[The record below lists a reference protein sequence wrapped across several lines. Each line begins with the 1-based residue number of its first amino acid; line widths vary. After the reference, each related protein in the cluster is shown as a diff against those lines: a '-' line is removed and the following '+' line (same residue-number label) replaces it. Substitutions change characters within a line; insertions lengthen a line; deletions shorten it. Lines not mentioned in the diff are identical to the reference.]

1 MTKLYTN
8 SERKSIILLKN
19 LENIVKL
26 KKALQTSILCDI
38 FKKKEKQE
46 VKHMENYPN
55 QVYKP
60 RELRDFK
67 DLLNQTVKRYPNSIA
82 YEYKKW
88 KNEEEFD
95 YVTKSYEEFQNDV
108 QAFSTSLLQ
117 LGLEH
122 KKIALISDNRYE
134 WCTTYL
140 AVTTGNMI
148 IVPLDKALPSRE
160 IESLIQRSGAEAV
173 VFEKK
178 YLEEFQ
184 KIQAEKIGNLK
195 YFICMDSVEDASF
208 LSYQDLLQ
216 QGATLIGQG
225 NSVYET
231 REINPKDMSIMLF
244 TSGTTSEAKAV
255 MLSQYNICEN
265 IRGVA
270 SYVQM
275 FESDVLLSFL
285 PLHHTFECTITF
297 LYGIY
302 FGVTVAFCDG
312 LKYIAQNLKEY
323 GVTVFVAVPLVL
335 ENMYK
340 KIQKEIEK
348 SGKASLIATMKKISN
363 GLLKYH
369 VDLRK
374 LLFKPVLKKFDEKL
388 RVVFYGAAPM
398 NKQTILGYNE
408 MGIELIQGYGLT
420 ETSPVIA
427 CETDK
432 RKMPGSVGF
441 PLVNL
446 EVKIDSP
453 NEEGI
458 GEIAVKGPSVMAGYY
473 QNEEATQKVL
483 KDGWFFTGDY
493 GYLDE
498 QGFLYVTGRKND
510 VIVLRNGKNIYPQEL
525 EFLISKLDYVKE
537 SMVYGKDRKNADT
550 LICAKIVY
558 EPEKMQ
564 ELFPD
569 KKEEEYPEIV
579 WKDIKKI
586 NEELPIFKHIKDI
599 TLTTEPLIKTT
610 TQKVKR
616 YQEMQKVKK
625 D

>member
-1 MTKLYTN
+1 MHHY
-8 SERKSIILLKN
+8 
-19 LENIVKL
+19 VF
-26 KKALQTSILCDI
+26 CDI
-38 FKKKEKQE
+38 FKKNVEEGVTMKKL
-46 VKHMENYPN
+46 PN
-55 QVYKP
+55 QIYEA

-82 YEYKKW
+82 YKYKKW
-88 KNEEEFD
+88 KAEEEFD
-95 YVTKSYEEFQNDV
+95 YITKTYEDFQNDV

-117 LGLEH
+117 LGLEN
-122 KKIALISDNRYE
+122 KKVALISDNRYE

-140 AVTTGNMI
+140 AVTTGNMV
-148 IVPLDKALPSRE
+148 IVPLDKALPCNE

-184 KIQAEKIGNLK
+184 KIQTEKIGNLQ
-195 YFICMDSVEDASF
+195 YFICMDSVENTHF
-208 LSYQDLLQ
+208 LSYEKLLQ
-216 QGATLIGQG
+216 KGAKSIQQGDSIY
-225 NSVYET
+225 ST
-231 REINPKDMSIMLF
+231 REIDPQKMSIMLF

-255 MLSQYNICEN
+255 ILSQYNICEN

-285 PLHHTFECTITF
+285 PLHHTLECTITF

-323 GVTVFVAVPLVL
+323 GITVFVAVPLVL

-348 SGKASLIATMKKISN
+348 SGKASLVASIKKISN
-363 GLLKYH
+363 ALLKCH
-369 VDLRK
+369 IDLRK

-398 NKQTILGYNE
+398 NKETILGYNE

-420 ETSPVIA
+420 EASPVIA

-432 RKMPGSVGF
+432 KKRPGSVGF
-441 PLVNL
+441 PLVNVS
-446 EVKIDSP
+446 VKIDSP
-453 NEEGI
+453 NEEGM
-458 GEIAVKGPSVMAGYY
+458 GEILVKGPNVMAGYY
-473 QNEEATQKVL
+473 QNEEATKKAL
-483 KDGWFFTGDY
+483 KDGWFYTGDY
-493 GYLDE
+493 GYLDKD
-498 QGFLYVTGRKND
+498 GFLYVTGRKND

-525 EFLISKLDYVKE
+525 EFLISKLDYVE
-537 SMVYGKDRKNADT
+537 ECMVYGKDRKNADT

-558 EPEKMQ
+558 EPEKMKEQ
-564 ELFPD
+564 FPD
-569 KKEEEYPEIV
+569 KKEEDYSKLV
-579 WKDIKKI
+579 WNDIKNI
-586 NEELPIFKHIKDI
+586 NETLPVFKHIKDI
-599 TLTTEPLIKTT
+599 SLTTKPLIKTT

-616 YQEMQKVKK
+616 YQEMQKVKS
-625 D
+625 

>member
-1 MTKLYTN
+1 MQRL
-8 SERKSIILLKN
+8 
-19 LENIVKL
+19 
-26 KKALQTSILCDI
+26 
-38 FKKKEKQE
+38 
-46 VKHMENYPN
+46 PN
-55 QVYKP
+55 QVYEARK
-60 RELRDFK
+60 LRDFK
-67 DLLNQTVKRYPNSIA
+67 DLLSQTVKKYPNSIA
-82 YEYKKW
+82 YQYKRW
-88 KNEEEFD
+88 KNAEDFD
-95 YVTKSYEEFQNDV
+95 YITKSYEEFQNDV
-108 QAFSTSLLQ
+108 QALSTSLLQ
-117 LGLEH
+117 LGLEN
-122 KKIALISDNRYE
+122 KKIALIADNRYE

-140 AVTTGNMI
+140 AVTTGNMV
-148 IVPLDKALPSRE
+148 IVPLDKALPNRE
-160 IESLIQRSGAEAV
+160 IESLIQRSEADAV
-173 VFEKK
+173 IFEKK

-184 KIQAEKIGNLK
+184 KIRKEKIGNLQ
-195 YFICMDSVEDASF
+195 YLICMDNIKDSSILD
-208 LSYQDLLQ
+208 YQQLLLK
-216 QGATLIGQG
+216 GAIALKEGSTIY
-225 NSVYET
+225 NT
-231 REINPKDMSIMLF
+231 RIINPQKMSIMLF

-348 SGKASLIATMKKISN
+348 SGKTPLIETIKKVSKR
-363 GLLKYH
+363 LLKWH
-369 VDLRK
+369 IDLRK
-374 LLFKPVLKKFDEKL
+374 FLFKPVLKKFDEKL

-441 PLVNL
+441 PLINVS
-446 EVKIDSP
+446 VKIDAP
-453 NEEGI
+453 NDEGI
-458 GEIAVKGPSVMAGYY
+458 GEIVVKGPNVMSGYY
-473 QNEEATQKVL
+473 ENAVATQKVL
-483 KDGWFFTGDY
+483 KDGWFYTGDY

-525 EFLISKLDYVKE
+525 EFLISKLDYVDE
-537 SMVYGKDRKNADT
+537 AMVYGKDRKNADT

-558 EPEKMQ
+558 NSDKMKEYFPNNQ
-564 ELFPD
+564 EQ
-569 KKEEEYPEIV
+569 EYTEIV
-579 WKDIKKI
+579 WNDIKKI
-586 NEELPIFKHIKDI
+586 NEQLPIFKHIKEI
-599 TLTTEPLIKTT
+599 TITTEPLIKTT

-616 YQEMQKVKK
+616 YQEIQKVKN